1 MNTYIYQT
9 TLHDRDIQRTFHN
22 NIGVENT
29 SDLITVTKIAM
40 MKEGLMRWDN
50 VEHDAAQVRLGDII
64 ITRKETRMFIQ
75 QHFYL
80 KKPVISCL

>member
-1 MNTYIYQT
+1 MNTYINQT
-9 TLHDRDIQRTFHN
+9 TLHDRDIQRMFH

-29 SDLITVTKIAM
+29 SDLIKVMKMAM
-40 MKEGLMRWDN
+40 MKEGLMRWNND
-50 VEHDAAQVRLGDII
+50 EHDAAQVRLSDII

-80 KKPVISCL
+80 KTPVISCL